1 MKKNIILVLV
11 LCLLISPVIGI
22 TVTSGS
28 GIAYV
33 DQAPIEINI
42 MMDSAPTGLSG
53 YTMNISLSNNNA
65 TISGLSLPSWA
76 AVWDSSSTPTNEI
89 QISAADIND
98 NILPGATNILLAT
111 LEITALEVGSAPP
124 NIVFSELDDDVGSP
138 ITVTIEAALITFEGG
153 LRPKASQTLEELDE
167 DAYDLLLAS
176 MGGTQQ
182 LNESVDIDWFGLKAA
197 AEHPYV
203 TAIGS
208 LFYVIVFSLPFLMQW
223 LRQGSMA
230 IPGVIGIIL
239 GGVMLAKIPPEYHIV
254 AVAFLALS
262 ILAIVWAILKEWR

>member
-1 MKKNIILVLV
+1 MKKNLILL
-11 LCLLISPVIGI
+11 LAFCLLISPVLGL

-28 GIAYV
+28 GTAYV
-33 DQAPIEINI
+33 GQAPILINI
-42 MMDSAPTGLSG
+42 MLDSAPAGLSG
-53 YTMNISLSNNNA
+53 YNMNVSISDSA
-65 TISGLSLPSWA
+65 EISGLSLPSWA
-76 AVWDSSSTPTNEI
+76 SVWDSSSTPTNEI

-111 LEITALEVGSAPP
+111 LEISALEVGSATP
-124 NIVFSELDDDVGSP
+124 NITFSIIDDDVGSP
-138 ITVTIEAALITFEGG
+138 ITVTTEESLITLEGG

-182 LNESVDIDWFGLKAA
+182 LNESVDIDWLGLKAA